1 MHIKLILIKNKSNSF
16 IMIPADS
23 SSSQELMTPTEIP
36 SKKAPSIDIFMR
48 SKTWLDVMNLII
60 TELDQIISRVEFS
73 DDYIEHVISKRL
85 ALMQLLDPMVNQDEE
100 KYFFD
105 ERRKLLEV
113 DEFNCALAD
122 LRTVAIQILEKL
134 WEFHNLLSQLMFEN
148 ISPIQEEILEK
159 CLNIT
164 SSMEE
169 QIGDEYFAGVGT
181 SVPFNPNVNEFQV
194 RSMDFFYDGL
204 FYAGPVS
211 KLEKIKIPVEVYN
224 PNGGKYFRNTY
235 MLKKHIEF
243 HVHNFSS
250 TVKSNI
256 KSFIL
261 DAMMLKFF
269 IQKDEK
275 LFNNPGKGNNIY
287 Y

>member
-1 MHIKLILIKNKSNSF
+1 MF
-16 IMIPADS
+16 PAESS
-23 SSSQELMTPTEIP
+23 SSSQEFMTPTESSSSEILSKNP
-36 SKKAPSIDIFMR
+36 SSIDIFIK
-48 SKTWLDVMNLII
+48 SKSWLDVMNLII
-60 TELDQIISRVEFS
+60 TGLEQIISRDEFS
-73 DDYIEHVISKRL
+73 NDFIENVISNRL
-85 ALMQLLDPMVNQDEE
+85 ALMQVLSPMVNRDEE
-100 KYFFD
+100 KYFYD
-105 ERRKLLEV
+105 ERLKLLEV
-113 DEFNCALAD
+113 DEFDCALSE
-122 LRTVAIQILEKL
+122 LRTVTVQILENL
-134 WEFHNLLSQLMFEN
+134 WEFHNFLSQLMFDD
-148 ISPIQEEILEK
+148 ISPIQEEILGR

-169 QIGDEYFAGVGT
+169 RIGVGT

-194 RSMDFFYDGL
+194 PSIDFFYDGL

-211 KLEKIKIPVEVYN
+211 KLEKGKIPVEVYN

-235 MLKKHIEF
+235 LLKKHIEF
-243 HVHNFSS
+243 QIHNLSS

-261 DAMMLKFF
+261 DVKMLKFF

>member
-1 MHIKLILIKNKSNSF
+1 
-16 IMIPADS
+16 MIPCDS
-23 SSSQELMTPTEIP
+23 SSSQDFMTPTESSSNEIL
-36 SKKAPSIDIFMR
+36 SKKAPSTDIFIE
-48 SKTWLDVMNLII
+48 SKSWLDIMNLII
-60 TELDQIISRVEFS
+60 TELEQIISRVEFS
-73 DDYIEHVISKRL
+73 DEYIENVISKRL
-85 ALMQLLDPMVNQDEE
+85 ALMQVLSPMVNQDEE

-105 ERRKLLEV
+105 ERLKLLEV
-113 DEFNCALAD
+113 DEFDCALAD
-122 LRTVAIQILEKL
+122 LRTITVQILEKL
-134 WEFHNLLSQLMFEN
+134 WEFHNFISQLMFED
-148 ISPIQEEILEK
+148 ISPMQEEILERS
-159 CLNIT
+159 LRIS
-164 SSMEE
+164 SSMKK

-211 KLEKIKIPVEVYN
+211 KLEKRKIPVEIYN

-243 HVHNFSS
+243 HVHNLSS
-250 TVKSNI
+250 TVKRNI

-261 DAMMLKFF
+261 DVKMLKFF
-269 IQKDEK
+269 IPKDEK
-275 LFNNPGKGNNIY
+275 LFNNTGKGNHIY

>member
-1 MHIKLILIKNKSNSF
+1 
-16 IMIPADS
+16 MIPANS
-23 SSSQELMTPTEIP
+23 SSSKELMTPTEILI
-36 SKKAPSIDIFMR
+36 KKASSKDIFIE

-60 TELDQIISRVEFS
+60 TGLEQIISRVEFT
-73 DDYIEHVISKRL
+73 DDYIENVISKRL
-85 ALMQLLDPMVNQDEE
+85 ALMQVLGPMIDQDEE

-105 ERRKLLEV
+105 ERLKLLEV
-113 DEFNCALAD
+113 DEFDCALAD
-122 LRTVAIQILEKL
+122 LRTVAVQILEKL

-148 ISPIQEEILEK
+148 ISPIQEEILGK

-204 FYAGPVS
+204 FYAGPMS
-211 KLEKIKIPVEVYN
+211 KLEKRKIPVEVYN

-243 HVHNFSS
+243 HVHNYSS

-261 DAMMLKFF
+261 DAEMLKFF

>member
-1 MHIKLILIKNKSNSF
+1 
-16 IMIPADS
+16 MIPADS
-23 SSSQELMTPTEIP
+23 SSSKELMAPTESSSTEIP
-36 SKKAPSIDIFMR
+36 SKKASSIDIFMG

-60 TELDQIISRVEFS
+60 TRLEQIISRVEFS
-73 DDYIEHVISKRL
+73 DDYIENVISKRL
-85 ALMQLLDPMVNQDEE
+85 ALMQVLGPMVNQDEE

-105 ERRKLLEV
+105 ERLKLLEV
-113 DEFNCALAD
+113 DEFDCALAD
-122 LRTVAIQILEKL
+122 LRTVAVQILEKL

-148 ISPIQEEILEK
+148 ISPIQEEILGK

-211 KLEKIKIPVEVYN
+211 KLERRKIPVEVYN

-243 HVHNFSS
+243 HVHNYSS

-261 DAMMLKFF
+261 DAEMLKFF

>member
-1 MHIKLILIKNKSNSF
+1 
-16 IMIPADS
+16 MIPADSS
-23 SSSQELMTPTEIP
+23 SSSQELMTPTESYSTEIL
-36 SKKAPSIDIFMR
+36 SKKTSSIDIFIE
-48 SKTWLDVMNLII
+48 SKTWLDVMNVII
-60 TELDQIISRVEFS
+60 TELEQFISRVEFS
-73 DDYIEHVISKRL
+73 DDYIKNVISKRL
-85 ALMQLLDPMVNQDEE
+85 ALMQVLGPIVNQYEE

-105 ERRKLLEV
+105 ERLKLLEI
-113 DEFNCALAD
+113 DEFDCALAD
-122 LRTVAIQILEKL
+122 LRTVAVQMLEKL
-134 WEFHNLLSQLMFEN
+134 LEFHNFISQLMFED
-148 ISPIQEEILEK
+148 ISPTQEEILEK

-164 SSMEE
+164 TSMED
-169 QIGDEYFAGVGT
+169 QIGDEYLAGVGT
-181 SVPFNPNVNEFQV
+181 SIPFNPNVNEFQV

-211 KLEKIKIPVEVYN
+211 NLEKRKIPVEVYD

-261 DAMMLKFF
+261 DAKMLKFF

-275 LFNNPGKGNNIY
+275 LFNNTGKGNHIY